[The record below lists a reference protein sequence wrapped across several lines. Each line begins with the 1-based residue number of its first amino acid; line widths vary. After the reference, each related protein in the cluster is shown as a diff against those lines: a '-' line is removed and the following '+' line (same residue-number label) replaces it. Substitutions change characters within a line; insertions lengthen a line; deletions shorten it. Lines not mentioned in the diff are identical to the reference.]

1 MLGQATSPSRVAWYQ
16 RLDSRS
22 ALVSA
27 ILTKQ
32 YLQSWVRGPAADG
45 ERTRVTASNEPQS
58 TQQRMEMAEGH
69 NTGPLL
75 VAVTSSLLVLA
86 TISVAA
92 RCYNQIVLLKRF
104 QIEDWLAVITWL
116 VFAFFTAICCIGVH
130 YGLGKPVADVPLV
143 EDRMKALFFKYIG
156 MTTYVAASGLIK
168 FVVGLYLLKL
178 FTASHQK
185 WQTRFLWVLLI
196 IVGIVNTAYFFI
208 SIFQCNPIERFW
220 LQWDPEWPKQGRCL
234 KTWAALSSTYTVN
247 IVNIIA
253 DAALAVLPISLVWN
267 SKMDKR
273 TKWSVVAILSV
284 GSAAS
289 ICTVIR
295 VPYVYQLLANKEYLA
310 NFIELGVWSAVEI
323 GLAIIA
329 SSAATLRPLFRKL
342 KLLQTTMVQR
352 SRNKSGH
359 SRSRSLQMFSRD
371 RKGSTG
377 NALAGHEAQLP
388 KSAGSK
394 GLGSFGGSTYGTDTK
409 ISFSQALGNKKS
421 YATLEGDT
429 LNDPSDDIANGDN
442 LQLNRRSSPIHVRTT
457 ISVDVEKGEGADFIS
472 PAMHPRYHS
481 PMQSPASDHRRTDSE
496 ERSMWGRR
504 EQQPHQFH
512 IPQTHQRKKTRDHE
526 LSDLEEVS
534 IEGSRPERLPP
545 PRTPRS
551 PFPMISPTST
561 LRSPSSPFLGNMP
574 SPYTPTFAAPSP
586 AVNNNINISSSSSSN
601 HSPYSPSFSPSPL
614 APAVEIHAELQ
625 QPQPTHQPNQHT
637 LKPQISLLPVPPARE
652 SDMRRLSSPM

>member
-1 MLGQATSPSRVAWYQ
+1 
-16 RLDSRS
+16 
-22 ALVSA
+22 
-27 ILTKQ
+27 
-32 YLQSWVRGPAADG
+32 
-45 ERTRVTASNEPQS
+45 
-58 TQQRMEMAEGH
+58 MEMAEGH

-75 VAVTSSLLVLA
+75 VGVTSTLLVLA

-104 QIEDWLAVITWL
+104 QIEDWLAVVTWF
-116 VFAFFTAICCIGVH
+116 VFALFTGICCTGVY
-130 YGLGKPVADVPLV
+130 YGLGKRV
-143 EDRMKALFFKYIG
+143 EDVSEKNRVKALFFKYLG

-178 FTASHQK
+178 FSASRQK
-185 WQTRFLWVLLI
+185 WQTRFLWTLLI

-220 LQWDPEWPKQGRCL
+220 LQNDPDWPKRGRCL
-234 KTWAALSSTYTVN
+234 KTWAALASTYTVN

-323 GLAIIA
+323 GLAIVA

-342 KLLQTTMVQR
+342 KLLQTTLVQR

-371 RKGSTG
+371 RKNSVG
-377 NALAGHEAQLP
+377 NALGGPDAQVP

-394 GLGSFGGSTYGTDTK
+394 GMGSFGGSTYGTDTK
-409 ISFSQALGNKKS
+409 ISFSQAMGNKKS

-429 LNDPSDDIANGDN
+429 LNDPSDDLATGDN
-442 LQLNRRSSPIHVRTT
+442 LKLNRRSSPIHVRTT
-457 ISVDVEKGEGADFIS
+457 ISVDVEKGEGGGGFIS

-481 PMQSPASDHRRTDSE
+481 PLQSPAGDHRRTDSE
-496 ERSMWGRR
+496 ERTMWGRR
-504 EQQPHQFH
+504 EQQAHQFH
-512 IPQTHQRKKTRDHE
+512 IPQTHQRKKTREHE
-526 LSDLEEVS
+526 LADLEEIS
-534 IEGSRPERLPP
+534 IEGGRPSERLLS

-561 LRSPSSPFLGNMP
+561 LRSPSSPLLGNIP
-574 SPYTPTFAAPSP
+574 SPYTPSFPPPSP
-586 AVNNNINISSSSSSN
+586 MVNNSN
-601 HSPYSPSFSPSPL
+601 NNSLSPYSPSFSPSPL
-614 APAVEIHAELQ
+614 SPTVEIQCELQ
-625 QPQPTHQPNQHT
+625 QPQPTHQPIQPNQSNQPT
-637 LKPQISLLPVPPARE
+637 VKPQVSLLPVPPVRE
-652 SDMRRLSSPM
+652 SETRRLSSPM